1 MNEKIYRC
9 LNGAQIDLD
18 EFEEIPMTGAQRKRI
33 EKLAKQSANR
43 RRKVWG
49 ERDWRRQ
56 PHWQLYSVGN
66 RYAPRWWPL

>member
-33 EKLAKQSANR
+33 EKLAKQ
-43 RRKVWG
+43 
-49 ERDWRRQ
+49 